1 MERYFHMN
9 ATELFAPTISVAEV
23 VVRAFV
29 LYVGLLV
36 LLRVIP
42 KRQVGRS
49 SPTDLRFVILVGNF
63 AADGIA
69 KRAESLSD
77 VLVVLAAVLL
87 LAYAL
92 DWLAYRAPLV
102 RWLIFEPPTCLVRD
116 GRLLKT
122 NLRLEMVTEDELM
135 RELRRQGVSD
145 LAEVKSAQLEADGEI
160 SVLKCP
166 EREPGTAPPSGGADP
181 AEAP

>member
-1 MERYFHMN
+1 M
-9 ATELFAPTISVAEV
+9 
-23 VVRAFV
+23 
-29 LYVGLLV
+29 
-36 LLRVIP
+36 
-42 KRQVGRS
+42 
-49 SPTDLRFVILVGNF
+49 FVILGGKV
-63 AADGIA
+63 ADDGIA

-102 RWLIFEPPTCLVRD
+102 RWLIFEPPTRLVRD

-135 RELRRQGVSD
+135 RELRR
-145 LAEVKSAQLEADGEI
+145 
-160 SVLKCP
+160 
-166 EREPGTAPPSGGADP
+166 
-181 AEAP
+181 

>member
-1 MERYFHMN
+1 MENYFTVN
-9 ATELFAPTISVAEV
+9 ASELFAPTVSVAEV
-23 VVRAFV
+23 VVRTLV
-29 LYVGLLV
+29 LYFGLLV

-49 SPTDLRFVILVGNF
+49 PPTDLLFVILVGNF

-69 KRAESLSD
+69 KRAESLTD
-77 VLVVLAAVLL
+77 VLVVLVAVLL

-92 DWLAYRAPLV
+92 DWLAYRVRWV
-102 RWLIFEPPTCLVRD
+102 RWLILEPPTCLVRD
-116 GRLLKT
+116 GRVLKSS
-122 NLRLEMVTEDELM
+122 LRSEMMTEDELM

-145 LAEVKSAQLEADGEI
+145 LAEVQSAHLEADGEI

-166 EREPGTAPPSGGADP
+166 AREPAGARGAARTEP
-181 AEAP
+181 AEAR

>member
-1 MERYFHMN
+1 MEQLFNVN

-29 LYVGLLV
+29 LYVGLLL

-49 SPTDLRFVILVGNF
+49 SPTDLMFLILVGNF
-63 AADGIA
+63 AANGIA
-69 KRAESLSD
+69 ARAESVSD
-77 VLVVLAAVLL
+77 VLVVLLAVLL

-92 DWLAYRAPLV
+92 DWSAYRVAWV

-116 GRLLKT
+116 GHVLKA
-122 NLRLEMVTEDELM
+122 NMRLEMVTEDELM

-145 LAEVKSAQLEADGEI
+145 LAEVKSAHLEADGEI
-160 SVLKCP
+160 SVLKCSK
-166 EREPGTAPPSGGADP
+166 REPGTAPASGCTEP
-181 AEAP
+181 VEAR